1 PNGTISVILQ
11 KAKNTKIPLTA
22 TMLTAMIFLLFAL
35 PFTNAQYGS
44 NDASTTTSASSSTTA
59 SASSST
65 HKVNVG
71 EDGFTFNPDTLTVS
85 PGEKVEFHFFP
96 QNHSVAQ
103 ASFDNPCHPMNTSG
117 FSSGFIPTTTE
128 SETVFT
134 LTINDTTPIWF
145 YCGQIEHCQAG
156 MVGVINPS
164 SNGQE
169 TLDSFKKAA
178 STAEGSTIPVTVQG
192 GFLGKSGGD
201 SSSSSSTTSSTASP
215 TNAGNSVGN
224 ALDMCILLVL
234 ASSVALS
241 MM

>member
-1 PNGTISVILQ
+1 LSGRHGWGYQSIVSKTF
-11 KAKNTKIPLTA
+11 
-22 TMLTAMIFLLFAL
+22 FLVDLADYWLFR
-35 PFTNAQYGS
+35 
-44 NDASTTTSASSSTTA
+44 
-59 SASSST
+59 
-65 HKVNVG
+65 
-71 EDGFTFNPDTLTVS
+71 
-85 PGEKVEFHFFP
+85 
-96 QNHSVAQ
+96 
-103 ASFDNPCHPMNTSG
+103 
-117 FSSGFIPTTTE
+117 
-128 SETVFT
+128 
-134 LTINDTTPIWF
+134 
-145 YCGQIEHCQAG
+145 
-156 MVGVINPS
+156 

-201 SSSSSSTTSSTASP
+201 TSSSTTSESSGTTSSTASP